1 MQFPHRSSLFRPDNL
16 VLQSLSSKTLLNSP
30 CIVDLAPM
38 LLFLYCLLALMLKT
52 RLSPLIPFFPPFHCF
67 FLDPHFSPS
76 WLYFNSSLNNYG
88 MWLITPTL
96 LQIFNDRALPHLRE
110 DKRLTQRINIRKRIW
125 ELNSWIKPP
134 FSLDPSSLVD
144 YSTPIFVHVP
154 FTADITV
161 YLLKTI
167 TQCLHI
173 IFLAHDHINQH
184 NLFIPKHIGSS
195 T

>member
-52 RLSPLIPFFPPFHCF
+52 RLSPLIPFFPPFYYF
-67 FLDPHFSPS
+67 LLDPHFSPS

-110 DKRLTQRINIRKRIW
+110 DKRFTQRINIRKRIW

-134 FSLDPSSLVD
+134 FFLDPLLSCGLLNPHLCPCPL
-144 YSTPIFVHVP
+144 YSWH
-154 FTADITV
+154 
-161 YLLKTI
+161 
-167 TQCLHI
+167 HS
-173 IFLAHDHINQH
+173 
-184 NLFIPKHIGSS
+184 LFIKNNNTMLTYYIFGPWPY
-195 T
+195 